1 MSLILAASRASR
13 NPLFACAMPALFR
26 ALYAN
31 AYVMLGLTM
40 LFWGAHAVVARFS
53 VGQISPMVLTAG
65 RWLLVA
71 LLLFAFYRREL
82 REAVPVLRANP
93 RFMLLM
99 GSLGYTVFNV
109 MMYSAA
115 QFTTAVNLSLLQGA
129 IPIFVLLGA
138 YLAYATP
145 IRGVQMFGVALT
157 ILGVILTAT
166 HGHPERL
173 LELEFNIGDI
183 LMIIAC
189 AFYAGYTVKLKE
201 RPAVPGVVFFAALA
215 LVAGAISIPFLIAE
229 IALGKA
235 MLPTPKGWAVLAF
248 VGIVPSFLAQIF
260 FMRGVELIGPGRAGI
275 FANLVP
281 VIGAGLAVLFLAE
294 PFGWHHAASL
304 ALVLGGIAIAERA
317 KR

>member
-1 MSLILAASRASR
+1 MSSK
-13 NPLFACAMPALFR
+13 FR
-26 ALYAN
+26 SLYSN
-31 AYVMLGLTM
+31 AYLLLSLTM

-71 LLLFAFYRREL
+71 VLLAAFYGKEL
-82 REAVPVLRANP
+82 RQALPVIRASP
-93 RFMLLM
+93 VYMVMM
-99 GSLGYTVFNV
+99 GALGYTAFNV

-115 QFTTAVNLSLLQGA
+115 QFTTAVNMSLLQGA
-129 IPIFVLLGA
+129 IPICVLLGA
-138 YLAYATP
+138 FLAYRTP
-145 IRGVQMFGVALT
+145 VRGLQILGVALT
-157 ILGVILTAT
+157 IFGVILTAT
-166 HGHPERL
+166 NGHPERL
-173 LELEFNIGDI
+173 REFSFNIGDI

-201 RPAVPGVVFFAALA
+201 RPAIPSVVFFAALA
-215 LVAGAISIPFLIAE
+215 VVAGVISLPFLAAE
-229 IALGKA
+229 IALGQA
-235 MLPTPKGWAVLAF
+235 QMPTLKGWAVLAF

-281 VIGAGLAVLFLAE
+281 VIGSGLAVLFLGE
-294 PFGWHHAASL
+294 PFGWHHAAAL
-304 ALVLGGIAIAERA
+304 VLVLGGIAIAERA

>member
-1 MSLILAASRASR
+1 
-13 NPLFACAMPALFR
+13 MPNAFR
-26 ALYAN
+26 ALYSN
-31 AYVMLGLTM
+31 AYVMLGATM

-53 VGQISPMVLTAG
+53 VGHISPMLLTAG

-71 LLLFAFYRREL
+71 LLLLVFYRREL
-82 REAVPVLRANP
+82 REAVQVLKAHP
-93 RFMLLM
+93 SYMLLM
-99 GSLGYTVFNV
+99 GSLGYTIFNV

-115 QFTTAVNLSLLQGA
+115 QFTTALNLSLLQGA
-129 IPIFVLLGA
+129 IPVFVLLGA
-138 YLAYATP
+138 LIAYGTR
-145 IRGVQMFGVALT
+145 IRAVQAIGVAVT
-157 ILGVILTAT
+157 ILGVVLTAT

-201 RPAVPGVVFFAALA
+201 RPQVSGIVFFSALA
-215 LVAGAISIPFLIAE
+215 LVAGVISVPFLIGE

-235 MLPTPKGWAVLAF
+235 QMPTPQGWLVLAF
-248 VGIVPSFLAQIF
+248 VGFVPSFLAQIF

-281 VIGAGLAVLFLAE
+281 VIGAVLAVIFLSE
-294 PFGWHHAASL
+294 PFGWHHAA
-304 ALVLGGIAIAERA
+304 ALVFVLGGIAIAERA
-317 KR
+317 KRV